1 MSVVG
6 RSLRRMRWTRAVPSS
21 WRRYWSGGRAP
32 RKRVRI
38 VEVGPRDGLQNERV
52 ITTGD
57 KVRLIE
63 QLAVGAGLR
72 TVEVG
77 SFVSAKRVP
86 QMADTG
92 ELWRQLQGVLPSK
105 VLERMQL
112 PVLVPNERH
121 LERALEVGCREVA
134 VFVSAFA
141 ARRAGVPA
149 NSGAARTA
157 AAAGA
162 RVRIVCI
169 RVPIRRAGEAG
180 GRGAGGAA
188 ASANGLLRSVA
199 GRHHRRRHAGQRDA
213 PAGHAARGRCRHCPS
228 VRRHCGGGQCSGRFG
243 RLPVRARL
251 VGQRGH
257 RRRGVHA
264 ARHERAGGAGGF
276 ERTRAHWCLGER
288 AVWARHSFAG
298 GTSDDVAQC
307 GGHAASRSFT
317 LKETGRGACASR
329 GGDVER
335 EPRSLTMTTRVLL
348 TCKRITMYSEGA

>member
-1 MSVVG
+1 
-6 RSLRRMRWTRAVPSS
+6 MRWTRAVPSS

-134 VFVSAFA
+134 VFVSASEGFS
-141 ARRAGVPA
+141 VA
-149 NSGAARTA
+149 NLGCSIAESLQRVERVFQRIAELHELLRP
-157 AAAGA
+157 
-162 RVRIVCI
+162 RVRAYVSCVFECPYDGPVKPEAVAQVAQQLLRMGCYEVSLGDTIGVGTPGSVMRLLDTLLEGDAATAHPYAVHFHDTFGTALANIECAI
-169 RVPIRRAGEAG
+169 REYGIAVVDSAVG
-180 GRGAGGAA
+180 GLGGCPFAPGSSGNVATEDVVYMLRGMNALEEPVDLNALVRIGVW
-188 ASANGLLRSVA
+188 ANGL
-199 GRHHRRRHAGQRDA
+199 
-213 PAGHAARGRCRHCPS
+213 
-228 VRRHCGGGQCSGRFG
+228 FG
-243 RLPVRARL
+243 R
-251 VGQRGH
+251 G
-257 RRRGVHA
+257 
-264 ARHERAGGAGGF
+264 
-276 ERTRAHWCLGER
+276 TRSR
-288 AVWARHSFAG
+288 
-298 GTSDDVAQC
+298 VAQ
-307 GGHAASRSFT
+307 AMTSRSAAAT
-317 LKETGRGACASR
+317 QPAAVSH
-329 GGDVER
+329 
-335 EPRSLTMTTRVLL
+335 
-348 TCKRITMYSEGA
+348 